1 MGAWRAAR
9 SREPPPTKLLK
20 VRGGGGGRG
29 RAGEGCSD
37 SGGREPG
44 PSEGSGL
51 RRAERR
57 RRGLGTPDP
66 ASGWLGG
73 SQAPGDPAAL
83 AVRRPRSR
91 RRPGSAPRGRG
102 RRLWLA
108 GRGGRSGEGASPLSP
123 PPSPMS
129 LGGRLGVRA
138 TFSPSHP
145 ALPAALARSGA
156 GPALAVDVTSKFAA
170 LGAPRVAAATA
181 PEAASAVATAA
192 DRSRAARLVHA
203 APRWGPRAAEAA
215 GRAPK
220 GRKARRGSS
229 GSRSGRGTRGT
240 SPRGRERAPRRAG
253 DRGSG
258 GWEAQSPPRS
268 AAHGAQRPRSRT
280 SPHRDRAR
288 DARSLSWDSRREAVS
303 ARV

>member
-44 PSEGSGL
+44 LSEGSGL

-73 SQAPGDPAAL
+73 SQGPGDLAAL

-145 ALPAALARSGA
+145 ALPAALVRGPVRPWPLTSPPSLLPSESHVWLQRRPGRRRAQWPRLLTSPAQPGSSTPLPGGARE
-156 GPALAVDVTSKFAA
+156 PPER
-170 LGAPRVAAATA
+170 LGAHQ
-181 PEAASAVATAA
+181 E
-192 DRSRAARLVHA
+192 
-203 APRWGPRAAEAA
+203 
-215 GRAPK
+215 GRT
-220 GRKARRGSS
+220 ARRGSS

-268 AAHGAQRPRSRT
+268 AAHGAQRPGSRT